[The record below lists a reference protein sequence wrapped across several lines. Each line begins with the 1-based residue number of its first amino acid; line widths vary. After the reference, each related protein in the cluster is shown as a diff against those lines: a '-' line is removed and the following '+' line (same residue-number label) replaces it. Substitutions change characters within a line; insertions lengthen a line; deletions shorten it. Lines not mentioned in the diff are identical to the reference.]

1 MPVIFLKNHMAF
13 MYSRDL
19 RTWLKLDDLN
29 MNIGCFY
36 ETAGMNGSSS
46 TNGTEIIAL
55 KNQQADEFN
64 VFFDNLLSKSENSSD
79 TVSAGIFCENDAS
92 SSVL

>member
-1 MPVIFLKNHMAF
+1 MPILKGNNYIEGNSDKDPIENVAVDKSGVPVIFLKNHMAF

-36 ETAGMNGSSS
+36 ETNGLSGNN
-46 TNGTEIIAL
+46 TNGTENIAL
-55 KNQQADEFN
+55 KQQ
-64 VFFDNLLSKSENSSD
+64 
-79 TVSAGIFCENDAS
+79 
-92 SSVL
+92 